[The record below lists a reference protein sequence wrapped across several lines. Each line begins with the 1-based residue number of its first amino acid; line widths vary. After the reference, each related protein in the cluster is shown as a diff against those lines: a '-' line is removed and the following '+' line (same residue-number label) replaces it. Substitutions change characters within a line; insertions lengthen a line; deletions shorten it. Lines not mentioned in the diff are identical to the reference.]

1 MKRSLLLMAIVLSVL
16 VLSDH
21 WLRQGQLDELDRHG
35 VLRPL
40 LAVDPEMVP
49 DRVHQMVLSLGTGQ
63 TFTYVRE
70 GELWRFPEYHN
81 ALAHSDR
88 IEGLLRLSLGSV
100 GTFRSIVQGGEIAEP
115 PQLSM
120 QVDLYDRGKQI
131 LTKLQFA
138 GPISGAG
145 GSHNLA
151 RVVGSDSVLTLHAN
165 PIRVVGR
172 GRPPLLD
179 PHLLPRSLPRGTLT
193 RVEMESEQ
201 GSWSLQRVLAPRTA
215 GGPPMPME
223 ESQRY
228 RWVAHHGGRVDTCHS
243 SSVFA
248 YLDFLN
254 RLPVDELTTT
264 DLPTHAAEHGRHLM
278 NAIRGLSKPQVREV
292 RGLGLM
298 IGIELKQP
306 AGKVVRSLMDEG
318 ILALLAGPKVIR
330 LLPPLIIEASDI
342 DQIANAFD
350 KVLT

>member
-264 DLPTHAAEHGRHLM
+264 DLPTHAATRLRLIDEEGVVDELVISGDQGDGSV
-278 NAIRGLSKPQVREV
+278 AIHNQRARIVGLVPSSRATWIIPPVQVLIDSLPQPSPFA
-292 RGLGLM
+292 
-298 IGIELKQP
+298 Q
-306 AGKVVRSLMDEG
+306 
-318 ILALLAGPKVIR
+318 ALQSTSGATP
-330 LLPPLIIEASDI
+330 
-342 DQIANAFD
+342 
-350 KVLT
+350 